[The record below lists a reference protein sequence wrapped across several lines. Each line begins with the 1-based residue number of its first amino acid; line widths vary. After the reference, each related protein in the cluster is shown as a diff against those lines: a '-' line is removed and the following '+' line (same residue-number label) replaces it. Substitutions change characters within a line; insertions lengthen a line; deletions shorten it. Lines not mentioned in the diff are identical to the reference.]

1 MGALAGAAPSRADE
15 QGGNMVRK
23 KTTQHLM
30 VAIAAASFAFG
41 CEGEKKTTVTSV
53 EQALS
58 ARVPAPV
65 PPPAPAPAPTPA
77 PSVEP
82 PKIEVPAWVDQ
93 YAAAL
98 CKRVATCREKMLSAV
113 PEQQKMMLS
122 MQIPTQEACLKNTR
136 TFKDKAPKPE
146 LDDAEKKALAN
157 CLRDV
162 PKIACGNV
170 QTGKAPECQTI
181 AALIAEAHGIPSG
194 SAGAP
199 SQ

>member
-1 MGALAGAAPSRADE
+1 
-15 QGGNMVRK
+15 MVR

-30 VAIAAASFAFG
+30 VVIAAASFGIG
-41 CEGEKKTTVTSV
+41 CEGEKKTTVSSV

-65 PPPAPAPAPTPA
+65 PTPAPAPAPA

-93 YAAAL
+93 YATAL
-98 CKRVATCREKMLSAV
+98 CKRVATCREKMLSAL
-113 PEQQKMMLS
+113 PEQQKGMLS

-136 TFKDKAPKPE
+136 TFKEKAPKPE
-146 LDDAEKKALAN
+146 LDDAEKRALAS

-181 AALIAEAHGIPSG
+181 AALIAEAQGGIR
-194 SAGAP
+194 
-199 SQ
+199 

>member
-1 MGALAGAAPSRADE
+1 
-15 QGGNMVRK
+15 MVR

-30 VAIAAASFAFG
+30 VAIAAATFAIG
-41 CEGEKKTTVTSV
+41 CEGEKKTTVSSV

-65 PPPAPAPAPTPA
+65 PTPAPAPAPTA
-77 PSVEP
+77 SVEP
-82 PKIEVPAWVDQ
+82 PKIEVPAWVDK
-93 YAAAL
+93 YATAL
-98 CKRVATCREKMLSAV
+98 CKRVALCREKMLSAL

-146 LDDAEKKALAN
+146 LDDAEKRALAS

-162 PKIACGNV
+162 PKMACGNV

-181 AALIAEAHGIPSG
+181 AALIAEAQGSPSG
-194 SAGAP
+194 SARAP